1 MLDLT
6 FGEQVKI
13 VLSRK
18 GMTIKELAEI
28 IEAETGKKM
37 SRQNLTQ
44 RLGRDNFQE
53 QDMRMIAKILD
64 CPFQLNILDEDQSIE
79 SNYNEREEEQVLRKR
94 KKAEEKKNAA
104 EFAEEEGVQMELP
117 LYIDEPEEPTV
128 KETSVEETVAED
140 VPEMEEPMYE
150 ETPTIEEPMY
160 EETPVYEEP
169 MYEETPTIEEP
180 MYEETPVYEEPEP
193 EKKEQEKKEQ
203 EKKETGWFSSL
214 RRRMK
219 REDKHAH
226 DAQKAAEKENEAE
239 AVIEEKVSE
248 DMEMQEFSEESG
260 YTDGMIKEDFQD
272 SGAYIDTL
280 VQEANAQ
287 NSDWYPQVEE
297 AYREEV
303 EAVAA
308 VPNDEEDLERGDVNP
323 YTGHEYE
330 TNSVRVH
337 PTKIGY
343 VQVYDRAEHAWADM
357 TEWAFLGYQEQKKAL
372 LGKDYEPPIYLD

>member
-1 MLDLT
+1 
-6 FGEQVKI
+6 
-13 VLSRK
+13 
-18 GMTIKELAEI
+18 
-28 IEAETGKKM
+28 
-37 SRQNLTQ
+37 
-44 RLGRDNFQE
+44 
-53 QDMRMIAKILD
+53 
-64 CPFQLNILDEDQSIE
+64 
-79 SNYNEREEEQVLRKR
+79 
-94 KKAEEKKNAA
+94 
-104 EFAEEEGVQMELP
+104 MELP